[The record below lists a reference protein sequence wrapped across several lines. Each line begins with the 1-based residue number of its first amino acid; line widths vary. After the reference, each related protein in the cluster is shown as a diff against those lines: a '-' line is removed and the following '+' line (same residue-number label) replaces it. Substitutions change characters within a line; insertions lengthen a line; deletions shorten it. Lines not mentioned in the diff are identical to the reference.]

1 MRHSSLAEGE
11 FKGKPVLLV
20 CVRCFGQR
28 PTHSRAFLRAGHLG
42 LSVRQP
48 GQSKTLMLFQG
59 CSELLGA
66 ASNHYESRPL
76 PQAGDVA
83 SNTQLSLHVEY
94 VVAHV
99 VALHEGLGSVEA
111 QAGVEGLHPWAIA
124 CAYHQAELGFL

>member
-1 MRHSSLAEGE
+1 MIGQRPWGVIGGKGDGSCRNRVGVRHSSLAEGE

-66 ASNHYESRPL
+66 ASNHY
-76 PQAGDVA
+76 
-83 SNTQLSLHVEY
+83 
-94 VVAHV
+94 
-99 VALHEGLGSVEA
+99 
-111 QAGVEGLHPWAIA
+111 
-124 CAYHQAELGFL
+124 